1 LFLWILLV
9 IAALLFL
16 IFITPLRIH
25 ILYERKKENDQ
36 VNIEV
41 TCWFRLIRL
50 RYELP
55 MVKLK
60 AKNGTPE
67 VDAKLEQSNPITS
80 DQKTHALSAPQA
92 KNWYQRYQ
100 QLLENVHDFQQ
111 IIKHMLKKL
120 RCEKLEWE
128 TTLGLGE
135 AMETG
140 ALTGIAWGL
149 KNMIVAVIAHYVT
162 MRTIPRVS
170 IQPEWNNQLLHIH
183 FRCILRFM
191 VGHAMIAAI
200 RILWKYVKGRGA
212 KMANHPI
219 QSVVGERRTN

>member
-55 MVKLK
+55 MIKLRSP
-60 AKNGTPE
+60 NGTPE
-67 VDAKLEQSNPITS
+67 VDAKLEHSNPITS
-80 DQKTHALSAPQA
+80 DQKTHGLNAPQA
-92 KNWYQRYQ
+92 KNWYRRYHE
-100 QLLENVHDFQQ
+100 LLENVHDFHH
-111 IIKHMLKKL
+111 ILKLMLKKM

-170 IQPEWNNQLLHIH
+170 IQPEWNHQLLHIH

-191 VGHAMIAAI
+191 VGHAMIAAF
-200 RILWKYVKGRGA
+200 RIFVKYIKGREQKWHTTPSG
-212 KMANHPI
+212 
-219 QSVVGERRTN
+219 V